1 MEAAMVPARGL
12 ILDAG
17 ILQGLE
23 KEKPPHTPL
32 ANWLNEKRRQGVRLV
47 TIREVTAECIDVRS
61 SILERLGV
69 LIEASKSPPD
79 PQGLLQAFS
88 GGTRAVSFNE
98 ELPRADRSL
107 IAHAIA
113 GQYDVVTTDWRMR
126 QRSYKQFLARLD
138 RLHDRKLPLWRL
150 PQFHLAD
157 RGFMHSP

>member
-1 MEAAMVPARGL
+1 MIPARGL

-17 ILQGLE
+17 ILQGVE
-23 KEKPPHTPL
+23 KEKPPQTPL
-32 ANWLNEKRRQGVRLV
+32 ASWLNERKRQGVRLV
-47 TIREVTAECIDVRS
+47 TIREVTAECIDVRVTT
-61 SILERLGV
+61 LERLGV
-69 LIEASKSPPD
+69 LVEPSKSPPD

-98 ELPRADRSL
+98 ELPRADRFL

-126 QRSYKQFLARLD
+126 QRSYKEFLTRLD
-138 RLHDRKLPLWRL
+138 RLHDKKLPPWRL

-157 RGFMHSP
+157 RGVVYSP